1 MKTLKL
7 MLLFFVLL
15 TLPLTC
21 FAKTKGN
28 DTLQL
33 HFIDVGQADGILLV
47 SPKGETVLW
56 DGGRP
61 GLCDRAIA
69 YMQQLGI
76 QSIDYLITTH
86 YDADHCGC
94 AKEILNEF
102 PVEIAAYDRG
112 DSNKKETKVFQQY
125 VEAVGNK
132 RETVEKGKTI
142 VLDKGNPDSV
152 VIKVV
157 ALNGNGVK
165 TNNEN
170 DLSVACVVTFDN
182 FNLFL
187 GGDLSGINGGGFA
200 DIETGIAEEVG
211 RVEVSKVSHHGSKYS
226 SNEQFVRTLKPEVGI
241 ISVGTKATGNTY
253 KHPTDVCLGRLHD
266 AGINTYWTEEGEG
279 VKPVPGKDIV
289 GGNIVV
295 EVPPQSNEFTVTYS
309 NNKKETYPM
318 WETYSVTTVVTPPP
332 DKTKAKYAW
341 SKNSSF
347 YHYSN
352 CLWVTKIK
360 PQNLETGSTPPEGK
374 TLHKGCPV
382 K

>member
-1 MKTLKL
+1 MKRLIL
-7 MLLFFVLL
+7 MHLVLFVLIIAL
-15 TLPLTC
+15 T
-21 FAKTKGN
+21 AYGKGKGN

-33 HFIDVGQADGILLV
+33 HFIDVGQADGILLI

-76 QSIDYLITTH
+76 QSLDYLITTH

-112 DSNKKETKVFQQY
+112 DSNKKETKIFQQY
-125 VEAVGNK
+125 LDAVGNK

-152 VIKVV
+152 IIKVV
-157 ALNGNGVK
+157 ALNGNGVNTK
-165 TNNEN
+165 NEN
-170 DLSVACVVTFDN
+170 DLSVACVISFDN

-187 GGDLSGINGGGFA
+187 GGDLSGINAGGFA
-200 DIETGIAEEVG
+200 DIETGIADDVG
-211 RVEVSKVSHHGSKYS
+211 RVEIYKVSHHGSKYS

-253 KHPTDVCLGRLHD
+253 KHPTEVCLGRLHD
-266 AGINTYWTEEGEG
+266 VGINTFWTEEGEG

-295 EVPPQSNEFTVTYS
+295 EVPHQSNEFTVTYS

-318 WETYSVTTVVTPPP
+318 WEPYTISTVVTAPTDP
-332 DKTKAKYAW
+332 KAKYSW
-341 SKNSSF
+341 SKKSKV
-347 YHYSN
+347 YHYST
-352 CLWVTKIK
+352 CKWVSKIS
-360 PQNLETGSTPPEGK
+360 PQNLRTGSEPPEDR